1 MAKGGSP
8 RLTACV
14 GLCALPRG
22 RVRFLSHL
30 GFRTDLSRFRAV
42 LRGLNRRKDEE
53 QEKALTLLCVR
64 AGTTS
69 RSASGFRGSE
79 LMLFPRSK
87 GELDADIGKS
97 PRIRRFDRVGGDA
110 VLRKEKFW
118 EMKEEKNR
126 HTVWLTDNAWEL
138 VEERYQKDNCS
149 TKNEY
154 IEKAIRFYSGYLDSE
169 RAEEYLPR
177 VLADVLEGKLGALGK
192 RMGHLIFKLAVE
204 ENLMGNLLA
213 AGMEVDL
220 DTLRKTRVRCV
231 REVKETN
238 GEIDLEDALSYQ
250 KGVEL

>member
-1 MAKGGSP
+1 
-8 RLTACV
+8 
-14 GLCALPRG
+14 
-22 RVRFLSHL
+22 
-30 GFRTDLSRFRAV
+30 
-42 LRGLNRRKDEE
+42 
-53 QEKALTLLCVR
+53 
-64 AGTTS
+64 
-69 RSASGFRGSE
+69 
-79 LMLFPRSK
+79 
-87 GELDADIGKS
+87 
-97 PRIRRFDRVGGDA
+97 
-110 VLRKEKFW
+110 
-118 EMKEEKNR
+118 MKEVKKK
-126 HTVWLTDNAWEL
+126 HSVWLSESAWAD
-138 VEERYQKDNCS
+138 VEHHYQADNCS

-154 IEKAIRFYSGYLDSE
+154 IEKAIQFYSGYLDTDH
-169 RAEEYLPR
+169 AEEYLPR

>member
-1 MAKGGSP
+1 M
-8 RLTACV
+8 
-14 GLCALPRG
+14 
-22 RVRFLSHL
+22 
-30 GFRTDLSRFRAV
+30 
-42 LRGLNRRKDEE
+42 
-53 QEKALTLLCVR
+53 
-64 AGTTS
+64 
-69 RSASGFRGSE
+69 
-79 LMLFPRSK
+79 
-87 GELDADIGKS
+87 
-97 PRIRRFDRVGGDA
+97 
-110 VLRKEKFW
+110 RKEKFW
-118 EMKEEKNR
+118 KMKGEKNR
-126 HTVWLTDNAWEL
+126 HTVWLTDDAWEL